1 MARLAPVQVV
11 MQDAAGTGVAGAS
24 VTATS
29 LNCGAVPD
37 AVLTLGTTDATG
49 ALRTS
54 LPYGTWQLNADGGGL
69 ALTMAPVQPNASGVT
84 TFTMRAS

>member
-1 MARLAPVQVV
+1 M
-11 MQDAAGTGVAGAS
+11 
-24 VTATS
+24 
-29 LNCGAVPD
+29 
-37 AVLTLGTTDATG
+37 LTLGTTDATG